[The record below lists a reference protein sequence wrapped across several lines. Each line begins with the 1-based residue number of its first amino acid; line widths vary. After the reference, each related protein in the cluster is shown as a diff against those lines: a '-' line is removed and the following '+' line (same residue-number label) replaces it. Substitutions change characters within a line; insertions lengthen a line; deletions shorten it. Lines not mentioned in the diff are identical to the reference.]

1 MAAKKQKN
9 IDAKKVNFTWEALDR
24 NNKAVK
30 GEMSAPGEAVV
41 LSNLRKQGFTKIK
54 VKKAKRSIGKTI
66 TQKDMTVFTRQLAT
80 MLKSGVPLL
89 QGLELVG
96 KGHSNPSMQMLVA
109 SIKTD
114 IESGNTLTE
123 AIKRH
128 PKQFDKLYC
137 NLVEAGEQAGIL
149 EGILDRLAVYQ
160 EKTMALKSKI
170 KGALFYPVSIIV
182 VAFIIVA
189 VIMIWVIPAFKEMF
203 SSFGADL
210 PLPTK
215 IVMQMSDYFVT
226 YWWAIFGTIFGIFIG
241 MKKTFQSSVK
251 LQNRFDA
258 ILLKAPVFG
267 NLVEKGALARWSRTL
282 ATMFAAG
289 VPLVEALE
297 SVSGASGNYVYSSA
311 TDIIRVKI
319 STGNTLTQSM
329 TEANLFPNMMVQMT
343 SIGEEAGAL
352 DDMLNKV
359 ADFYEAEV
367 DDAVSALASLMEPM
381 IMVFLGVI
389 IGGLVVSMYLPIFKM
404 GSAVH

>member
-1 MAAKKQKN
+1 MAITKKKLPVTKS
-9 IDAKKVNFTWEALDR
+9 ISYSWEAIDR
-24 NNKAVK
+24 NNKATK
-30 GEMSAPGEAVV
+30 GEMSAAGEAVV
-41 LSNLRKQGFTKIK
+41 QSALRKQGFTKIK
-54 VKKAKRSIGKTI
+54 VKKTKIKRGRTI
-66 TQKDMTVFTRQLAT
+66 TQKDMTIFTRQLAT

-96 KGHSNPSMQMLVA
+96 SGHQNPSMQSLVHA
-109 SIKTD
+109 IKTD

-123 AIKRH
+123 AISKH
-128 PKQFDKLYC
+128 PNQFDKLYC
-137 NLVEAGEQAGIL
+137 NLIEAGEQAGIL
-149 EGILDRLAVYQ
+149 EGILERIAVYQ

-170 KGALFYPVSIIV
+170 KGALFYPTSIVV

-203 SSFGADL
+203 ASFGGDL

-215 IVMQMSDYFVT
+215 IVMIMSDWFVA
-226 YWWAIFGTIFGIFIG
+226 YWWALFSAIGGIVYTVKSMF
-241 MKKTFQSSVK
+241 KKSVA

-258 ILLKAPVFG
+258 VLLKVPVFG
-267 NLVEKGALARWSRTL
+267 DLVEKGALARWSRTL

-297 SVSGASGNYVYSSA
+297 SVAGASGNYVYESC
-311 TDIIRVKI
+311 TQVIKTKV

-329 TEANLFPNMMVQMT
+329 NEAAIFPNMMIQMT

-359 ADFYEAEV
+359 ADFYESEV
-367 DDAVSALASLMEPM
+367 DDAVSALTSLMEPM

-389 IGGLVVSMYLPIFKM
+389 IGGLVVALYLPIFKM
-404 GSAVH
+404 GSIAK